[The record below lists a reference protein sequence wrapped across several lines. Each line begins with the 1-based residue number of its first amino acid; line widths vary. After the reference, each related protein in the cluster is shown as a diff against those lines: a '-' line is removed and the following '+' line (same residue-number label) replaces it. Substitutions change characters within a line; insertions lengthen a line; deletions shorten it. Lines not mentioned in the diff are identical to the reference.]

1 MNVKALVVST
11 ALFVTSLPV
20 MAAPLQV
27 STSILPEKWLIEQ
40 LGGDS
45 VEVQALVEEGKE
57 PEDFSPSPRQLST
70 LTQSTLYFAIGVPFE
85 QAWLE
90 RFEQRAPE
98 MKVFHLDQ
106 GLKKRAI
113 EAHAESASGADA
125 HGAHSH
131 ESHGHDAHEHAHHD
145 EHQASHGHSH
155 HEGQPDPHV
164 WLDPDNMIVM
174 AQTAAD
180 ALSDALPDQAE
191 AIEARE
197 QALIQKIE
205 HTTDSIEREL
215 APYKGQSFMVYH
227 PAFGYF
233 GDRFG
238 LNQLPIEL
246 NGREPT
252 PQALNALIK
261 TAHDQNIHTIFIQKQ
276 FSTRIASR
284 LADEIDGTVVAI
296 DPLSPDYLSNL
307 EHIADALKRGFSNQ
321 DG

>member
-1 MNVKALVVST
+1 MNVKALAVST

-45 VEVQALVEEGKE
+45 VEVQTLVEEGKE

-85 QAWLE
+85 KAWLE

-98 MKVFHLDQ
+98 MKVVHLDQ

-113 EAHAESASGADA
+113 EAHAEPASGADA
-125 HGAHSH
+125 HGAHDH
-131 ESHGHDAHEHAHHD
+131 ESHGHDAHEHAHHGD
-145 EHQASHGHSH
+145 HQTGHSH

-164 WLDPDNMIVM
+164 WLDPDNMVVM

-205 HTTDSIEREL
+205 NTTGSIEREL

-307 EHIADALKRGFSNQ
+307 EHIADALTRGFSNQ